1 MPGLLFSNA
10 FLKVACIASVA
21 GSCYH
26 TAMSTT
32 VDPAANGL
40 EAIQTRP
47 LTCPHCRTP
56 IAADTVVCP
65 SCGADIEL
73 MTLAADRALFEAM
86 LVSHDRTTPIS
97 PEHLAPRLGAYLVR
111 HKYVTADQLQ
121 SALVDQAKDRTGEG
135 RRLIGQTL
143 VRLGFLTSR
152 DLDQAIA
159 SQLLELQTALL
170 DANRGLEQR
179 VHERTAELEAALTR
193 LTEFNQLKANFVANV
208 SHELRTPLTHIKGYN
223 SLLTDETL
231 GPTTPD
237 QREALRVTAASIG
250 RLEQLI
256 NDLIAYAAAARG
268 ELTVNRR
275 FVSLAAVASQVIER
289 LQPKAV
295 KQHITLSVELP
306 GTLPLVSADEEK
318 LSWLLLQLVD
328 NGLKFTPQAGQVTV
342 SAAVRGELVLIAVRD
357 TGIGIPEDRLDDI
370 FEPFRQ
376 LDGSTTRRY
385 GGTGLGL
392 ALVRQIVE
400 AHGSEI
406 TVDSQVGQGSTF
418 SFALPCRV
426 PD

>member
-1 MPGLLFSNA
+1 
-10 FLKVACIASVA
+10 
-21 GSCYH
+21 
-26 TAMSTT
+26 MSTT
-32 VDPAANGL
+32 LDS
-40 EAIQTRP
+40 AISNSDMIPTRP
-47 LTCPHCRTP
+47 LTCPHCRTL
-56 IAADTVVCP
+56 IAPDSVVC
-65 SCGADIEL
+65 SACGADIEL
-73 MTLAADRALFEAM
+73 MTLAADRALLEAM
-86 LVSHDRTTPIS
+86 LATHDRTTPIS
-97 PEHLAPRLGAYLVR
+97 PEQLAPRLGVYLVR
-111 HKYVTADQLQ
+111 HKYVTAEQLQ
-121 SALVDQAKDRTGEG
+121 AALVDQAEIRSGEG

-143 VRLGFLTSR
+143 VRLGYLSGR

-179 VHERTAELEAALTR
+179 VQERTAELEAALTR

-223 SLLTDETL
+223 SLLTDQTL

-275 FVSLAAVASQVIER
+275 LVSLAAVASQVIER
-289 LQPKAV
+289 LETKAV
-295 KQHITLSVELP
+295 KQRVTLSVELP
-306 GTLPLVSADEEK
+306 GTLPLVNADEEK
-318 LSWLLLQLVD
+318 LNWLLVQLVD
-328 NGLKFTPQAGQVTV
+328 NGLKFTPPAGQVSL
-342 SAAVRGELVLIAVRD
+342 SAVVRGDQVIVAVRD

-376 LDGSTTRRY
+376 LDGSSTRRY

-400 AHGSEI
+400 AHGSAI
-406 TVDSQVGQGSTF
+406 TVTSQVGQGSTF
-418 SFALPCRV
+418 SFELPCQV
-426 PD
+426 PA

>member
-1 MPGLLFSNA
+1 MPTALDP
-10 FLKVACIASVA
+10 A
-21 GSCYH
+21 GSGAD
-26 TAMSTT
+26 TI
-32 VDPAANGL
+32 P
-40 EAIQTRP
+40 TRP
-47 LTCPHCRTP
+47 LACPHCRTL

-86 LVSHDRTTPIS
+86 LVTHDRATPII
-97 PEHLAPRLGAYLVR
+97 PEQLAPRLGVYLVR

-121 SALVDQAKDRTGEG
+121 AALVDQAQDGGGAG

-143 VRLGFLTSR
+143 VRLGYLSSR

-275 FVSLAAVASQVIER
+275 LVSVAAVASQVIER
-289 LQPKAV
+289 LQPKAA
-295 KQHITLSVELP
+295 KQQVTLSVELP
-306 GTLPLVSADEEK
+306 GALPPVSADEEK

-328 NGLKFTPQAGQVTV
+328 NGVKFTPRAGQVTI
-342 SAAVRGELVLIAVRD
+342 SAALHNEDVVIAVRD

-376 LDGSTTRRY
+376 LDGSSTRRY

-392 ALVRQIVE
+392 AMVRQIVE
-400 AHGSEI
+400 AHGSAI
-406 TVDSQVGQGSTF
+406 TVDSQLGQGSTF
-418 SFALPCRV
+418 SFALPCRL
-426 PD
+426 PA

>member
-1 MPGLLFSNA
+1 MLD
-10 FLKVACIASVA
+10 SVVTSSDA
-21 GSCYH
+21 I
-26 TAMSTT
+26 
-32 VDPAANGL
+32 PA
-40 EAIQTRP
+40 RP
-47 LTCPHCRTP
+47 LNCPHCRAL
-56 IAADTVVCP
+56 IAANAVVCP

-73 MTLAADRALFEAM
+73 MTLVADRALLEAM
-86 LVSHDRTTPIS
+86 LATHDRGTPIS
-97 PEHLAPRLGAYLVR
+97 PEQLAPRLGDYLVR
-111 HKYVTADQLQ
+111 HNYVTAAQLQ
-121 SALVDQAKDRTGEG
+121 TALRDQAGEHPG
-135 RRLIGQTL
+135 EPRRLIGQTL

-159 SQLLELQTALL
+159 SQLLDLQTALL

-179 VHERTAELEAALTR
+179 VQERTAELEAALTR

-237 QREALRVTAASIG
+237 QREALRVTTASIG

-275 FVSLAAVASQVIER
+275 PVSLAAVAAQVFER
-289 LQPKAV
+289 LEPKAA
-295 KQHITLSVELP
+295 KQRVNLSLELP
-306 GTLPLVSADEEK
+306 RSMPLVSADEEK

-328 NGLKFTPQAGQVTV
+328 NAVKFTPADGQVIL
-342 SAAVRGELVLIAVRD
+342 SATARPDQATISVRD
-357 TGIGIPEDRLDDI
+357 TGIGIPADRLDDI

-376 LDGSTTRRY
+376 LDGSSTRRY

-392 ALVRQIVE
+392 AMVRQIIV
-400 AHGSEI
+400 AHGSSI
-406 TVDSQVGQGSTF
+406 SVVSQEGQGSSF
-418 SFALPCRV
+418 SFDLPCQPRG
-426 PD
+426 

>member
-1 MPGLLFSNA
+1 L
-10 FLKVACIASVA
+10 I
-21 GSCYH
+21 
-26 TAMSTT
+26 
-32 VDPAANGL
+32 PA
-40 EAIQTRP
+40 
-47 LTCPHCRTP
+47 
-56 IAADTVVCP
+56 DSVVCP
-65 SCGADIEL
+65 ACGADIEL
-73 MTLAADRALFEAM
+73 MTLAADRALLEAM
-86 LVSHDRTTPIS
+86 LAPHAQTTPIS
-97 PEHLAPRLGAYLVR
+97 PEQLAPRLGVYLVR
-111 HKYVTADQLQ
+111 HKYVTAEQLQ
-121 SALVDQAKDRTGEG
+121 AALVDQAKDSNGEG

-143 VRLGFLTSR
+143 VRLGFLSSR

-223 SLLTDETL
+223 SLLSDETL
-231 GPTTPD
+231 GPTSPK
-237 QREALRVTAASIG
+237 QREALRVTAASIA

-275 FVSLAAVASQVIER
+275 PVSLAAVASQVSER
-289 LQPKAV
+289 MLPKAAKQQV
-295 KQHITLSVELP
+295 KLSIELP
-306 GTLPLVSADEEK
+306 RTLPLVNADEEK

-342 SAAVRGELVLIAVRD
+342 SATERSDDVVIAVRD

-376 LDGSTTRRY
+376 LDGSSTRRY

-406 TVDSQVGQGSTF
+406 TVVSQVGQGSTF
-418 SFALPCRV
+418 SFALPCQT
-426 PD
+426 PA